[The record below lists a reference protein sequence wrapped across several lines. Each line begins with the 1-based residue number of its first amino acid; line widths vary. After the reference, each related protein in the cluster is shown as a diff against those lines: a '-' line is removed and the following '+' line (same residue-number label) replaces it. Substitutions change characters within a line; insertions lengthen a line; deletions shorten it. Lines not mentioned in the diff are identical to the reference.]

1 MKYTT
6 KLDVIIQCEL
16 GREPGGQT
24 SLPDNNLVLVSVN
37 DINSFM
43 TILIIIIFSF
53 ESNQTNL
60 DLWIHLFDEGY
71 IYRLICISCIVIPCN
86 ILIYARCYFT
96 RYSKWT
102 YMYEVG
108 QIYVWVNIILT
119 RNVIRIHKV
128 SFLCAKYS
136 NKNRKTLNRDVY

>member
-1 MKYTT
+1 VYGVYIFLFKSSLKFDHYYFTT
-6 KLDVIIQCEL
+6 DGSLDVIIQCEL

-60 DLWIHLFDEGY
+60 DL
-71 IYRLICISCIVIPCN
+71 
-86 ILIYARCYFT
+86 
-96 RYSKWT
+96 
-102 YMYEVG
+102 
-108 QIYVWVNIILT
+108 LT
-119 RNVIRIHKV
+119 NEI
-128 SFLCAKYS
+128 
-136 NKNRKTLNRDVY
+136 